1 MREMTDKQIYI
12 DALDAEV
19 VKEFGW
25 TSASTLEELHSQ
37 IVNSYINLVLDD
49 DGFWGYADPFSRD
62 ELRRNHHNTI
72 AHAWNI
78 PRKLVSIALESVWD
92 EDGRQRTNCFSLHV
106 KTRDMNL
113 VKRRFLDRLAEIRHE
128 FYIGKK
134 YQDLVDHV
142 GSTWVEKGS
151 FNLDSEIE
159 LDGIPNI
166 RGMIDEGKSSNRSV

>member
-1 MREMTDKQIYI
+1 MREMDVNQIDI
-12 DALDAEV
+12 DELDAEV

-37 IVNSYINLVLDD
+37 IVNSYINLVLND
-49 DGFWGYADPFSRD
+49 DGFWGYTDPFSRD

-72 AHAWNI
+72 AAAWHI
-78 PRKLVSIALESVWD
+78 PRKLVSIALESVLG
-92 EDGRQRTNCFSLHV
+92 EDGQRTNCFSLHV
-106 KTRDMNL
+106 KTKDMNL

-142 GSTWVEKGS
+142 GNTWVEKGKS
-151 FNLDSEIE
+151 NLNLDSEID
-159 LDGIPNI
+159 LDGIPD
-166 RGMIDEGKSSNRSV
+166 MHQ

>member
-1 MREMTDKQIYI
+1 MENPVDI

-62 ELRRNHHNTI
+62 ELRRSNHNTI
-72 AHAWNI
+72 ASAWNI
-78 PRKLVSIALESVWD
+78 PRKLVSIALESVIG
-92 EDGRQRTNCFSLHV
+92 EDGHQRTDCFSLHV
-106 KTRDMNL
+106 KTKDMNL

-128 FYIGKK
+128 FYIEGK
-134 YQDLVDHV
+134 YWELVDKV
-142 GSTWVEKGS
+142 GNTWVERGS
-151 FNLDSEIE
+151 FNPDSEIE
-159 LDGIPNI
+159 LDGIPD
-166 RGMIDEGKSSNRSV
+166 MHQ

>member
-1 MREMTDKQIYI
+1 MTGNQIDI

-62 ELRRNHHNTI
+62 ELRRERHSTI
-72 AHAWNI
+72 ASAGHI

-92 EDGRQRTNCFSLHV
+92 EGGRQRTDCFSLHV

-128 FYIGKK
+128 FYIEKK
-134 YQDLVDHV
+134 HWELVDRV
-142 GSTWVEKGS
+142 GNTWVEKGS
-151 FNLDSEIE
+151 FNQDSEIE
-159 LDGIPNI
+159 LDGIPDMMGDD
-166 RGMIDEGKSSNRSV
+166 R

>member
-1 MREMTDKQIYI
+1 MENPVDI

-25 TSASTLEELHSQ
+25 TSASTLEELYSQ

-49 DGFWGYADPFSRD
+49 DGFWGYTDPFSRD
-62 ELRRNHHNTI
+62 EMRRSYHSTI
-72 AHAWNI
+72 ASAWSI

-92 EDGRQRTNCFSLHV
+92 KDNENRIDCF
-106 KTRDMNL
+106 NL
-113 VKRRFLDRLAEIRHE
+113 YVATKDRALVLKRFMDRLAEIRHE

-142 GSTWVEKGS
+142 GNTWVEKSS
-151 FNLDSEIE
+151 FNPDSEIE
-159 LDGIPNI
+159 LDEIPD
-166 RGMIDEGKSSNRSV
+166 MRS

>member
-1 MREMTDKQIYI
+1 MTDKQIDI

-37 IVNSYINLVLDD
+37 IVNSYLNLVLDD

-62 ELRRNHHNTI
+62 ELRRERHNTI
-72 AHAWNI
+72 ASAWHI
-78 PRKLVSIALESVWD
+78 PRKLVSIALETVVG
-92 EDGRQRTNCFSLHV
+92 EDGQRTNCFSLHV
-106 KTRDMNL
+106 KTKDMNL

-134 YQDLVDHV
+134 HWELVDKI
-142 GSTWVEKGS
+142 GNTWVEKGS
-151 FNLDSEIE
+151 LDPDSEIE
-159 LDGIPNI
+159 LDGIPN
-166 RGMIDEGKSSNRSV
+166 MCQ

>member
-1 MREMTDKQIYI
+1 MTDTLWHNDDVGKKKM
-12 DALDAEV
+12 DAEV
-19 VKEFGW
+19 VERFLL

-49 DGFWGYADPFSRD
+49 DGFWGHTDPFSRD
-62 ELRRNHHNTI
+62 ELRRERHSTI
-72 AHAWNI
+72 ASAWHI

-128 FYIGKK
+128 FYIEKK
-134 YQDLVDHV
+134 HWELVDKI
-142 GSTWVEKGS
+142 GNTWVEKGS
-151 FNLDSEIE
+151 FNQDSEIE
-159 LDGIPNI
+159 LDGIP
-166 RGMIDEGKSSNRSV
+166 DTCQ